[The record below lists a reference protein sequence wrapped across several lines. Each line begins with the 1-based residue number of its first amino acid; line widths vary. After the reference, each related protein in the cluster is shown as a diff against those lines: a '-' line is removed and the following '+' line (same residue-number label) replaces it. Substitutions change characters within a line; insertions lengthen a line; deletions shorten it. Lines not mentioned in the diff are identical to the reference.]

1 MTTFISAF
9 MLIFFAEMGD
19 KTQLLALA
27 FATKFKMRQVLIGVA
42 VGSFLNHGIAILLAS
57 FVSQFASTSI
67 IQLIASMLF
76 LVFGLMS
83 MKLEFEDEDEDA
95 SEFKFGPMLTVALSF
110 FVGEL
115 GDKTQLSAMALGLNS
130 PHPFVTLLGTTSGM
144 IVVSLI
150 GIIVGKLIGKKIPEV
165 TMKFVAAVIFLGFGI
180 FGIYETLPKEL
191 FTTFNIGL
199 FLAVLCV
206 AIGLIFKLN
215 TKNRDLYF
223 TQKLNL
229 AMECCRHCEVH
240 DPKCKIGLEIE
251 ELTSSYIGTKLPYL
265 GKVILYMEAINKV
278 SPKKYNQ
285 LLASKNK
292 ME

>member
-1 MTTFISAF
+1 MTSFVTAF

-57 FVSQFASTSI
+57 FVSQFASTNI
-67 IQLIASMLF
+67 IQLIASILF
-76 LVFGLMS
+76 IAFGLMS
-83 MKLEFEDEDEDA
+83 MKLEFEDEDEET
-95 SEFKFGPMLTVALSF
+95 SEFKFGPMITVALSF

-130 PHPFVTLLGTTSGM
+130 PHPFITLLGTTSGM

-180 FGIYETLPKEL
+180 FGIYETLPKQL
-191 FTTFNIGL
+191 LTTLNAGL
-199 FLAVLCV
+199 FVSGLCIV
-206 AIGLIFKLN
+206 IGLIFKLN
-215 TKNRDLYF
+215 AKNRDLYF

-229 AMECCRHCEVH
+229 AIECCRQCEVH
-240 DPKCKIGLEIE
+240 DPKCKVGLEIE
-251 ELTSSYIGTKLPYL
+251 DLTKNYVGTHIPYL
-265 GKVILYMEAINKV
+265 GKIVLFMESINKI
-278 SPKKYNQ
+278 SPKKY
-285 LLASKNK
+285 KNLNS
-292 ME
+292 